1 MQLGTKSTSFPI
13 TVSKTVD
20 NEHLLNRRILYK
32 SVNRNPNYNVI
43 FISLCIH
50 IHFIF
55 HVGCGQPDYLVT
67 FEVFYVCVYVWQAEL
82 VERVDHLR
90 QLLSSFWIT
99 ASNTTS

>member
-32 SVNRNPNYNVI
+32 SVNRHPNYNVI

-55 HVGCGQPDYLVT
+55 QVGCGQPDYLVT
-67 FEVFYVCVYVWQAEL
+67 FEVFYVYV
-82 VERVDHLR
+82 VFYIRKYSSN
-90 QLLSSFWIT
+90 LLKKEKS
-99 ASNTTS
+99 